1 MTSKI
6 LVLGGRLSG
15 LTVAYTLRR
24 LLGDT
29 ANIKLIER
37 YESTYF
43 RPSIPHIAIGVREP
57 EDISVGLAKALT
69 RKGIDFEQATVTKL
83 VPQKNK
89 ITIQKKNGETAEE
102 AYDYLVISLGAR
114 LGKERIKGHE
124 NAFSLCEVADVL
136 KLREKLANFKG
147 GNITIGSG
155 IFYQG
160 STPKPKMPENYF
172 PKMDSACEGPIFE
185 MSLMLHGL
193 LTKKGVLNKTKIT
206 VYSPAEYLS
215 DLSVANRKTVKGL
228 YAQLG
233 YTLVENFVVK
243 EITKNSVI
251 SDKGKSLK
259 SDLSLYKPPY
269 EGIPVLKQTAGDLAD
284 DGGFVPTD
292 INMVS
297 LKYDNIYAVGD
308 ANAGVVPK
316 LGFLAVRTGTV
327 AAQHLSNRLGANVPV
342 DKFYPTIVCIA
353 DNPFEGYGVA
363 VTDDTL
369 YGGSVTKAV
378 PAPVNHLKKDLL
390 TKYYMWTSGD
400 MVLEKYFGSW

>member
-1 MTSKI
+1 MNTKI
-6 LVLGGRLSG
+6 LVLGGRLGG
-15 LTVAYTLRR
+15 LAVAYNLRR

-29 ANIKLIER
+29 ASIKLIER
-37 YESTYF
+37 YEATYF
-43 RPSIPHIAIGVREP
+43 RPSIPHIALGIREP
-57 EDISVGLAKALT
+57 EDISVDLAKALT
-69 RKGIDFEQATVTKL
+69 RKGIDFEQATVTKI
-83 VPQKNK
+83 VPKENK
-89 ITIQKKNGETAEE
+89 VTIKRKNGETADES
-102 AYDYLVISLGAR
+102 YDYLVIALGAL
-114 LGKERIKGHE
+114 LGKERIKGHQ

-147 GNITIGSG
+147 GEITIGSG

-160 STPKPKMPENYF
+160 SKPKPTMPKNYF

-206 VYSPAEYLS
+206 VFSPGEFLS

-233 YTLVENFVVK
+233 YNLVENFVVK
-243 EITKNSVI
+243 EYTADSVI

-259 SDLSLYKPPY
+259 SNLSLYKPPY

-297 LKYDNIYAVGD
+297 LKYDNIYAIGD

-316 LGFLAVRTGTV
+316 LGFLAVRTGAI
-327 AAQHLSNRLGANVPV
+327 AAQHLSNRLGANVHV
-342 DKFYPTIVCIA
+342 EKFYPTIVCIA
-353 DNPFEGYGVA
+353 DNPFEGYGIA

-369 YGGSVTKAV
+369 FGGSVTKAV